1 MSKSNIT
8 PEKLAKV
15 AEMVKAQKAKADA
28 EKAQRKALVSAEKAS
43 KNQELDAEKAAA
55 KAAKDAERAEKKA
68 ARDQERAAKKSEL
81 DAKRAIKK
89 AEREA
94 AKAAKAAERAN
105 KAPAW
110 QRKIERLTAAL
121 PEATENLTNLQSVLT
136 TFSDVELTSALAYVE
151 FERRTRGIRA
161 TAELKATEGQTL
173 NVGDKVLIKN
183 CNARKFIGQVGVVD
197 LVRRIRAFVVVPG
210 FDTKAYVFTSDVELL
225 EPANAED
232 MGVNIL
238 DTSSDS
244 DEEEEAPETA
254 TESTG
259 TEG

>member
-28 EKAQRKALVSAEKAS
+28 EKAQRKALVSAEKTS
-43 KNQELDAEKAAA
+43 KTKELDAEKAAA

-68 ARDQERAAKKSEL
+68 IRDQERAE
-81 DAKRAIKK
+81 KK
-89 AEREA
+89 AELEIKRAAKKAECEA

-151 FERRTRGIRA
+151 YERRVRGIRA
-161 TAELKATEGQTL
+161 TAELKASEGQTL

-183 CNARKFIGQVGVVD
+183 CNARKFIGRVGIVA
-197 LVRRIRAFVVVPG
+197 LVRRIRAFVEVPD
-210 FDTKAYVFTSDVELL
+210 FDTQAYVFTSDVEVL
-225 EPANAED
+225 EPANAEE

-238 DTSSDS
+238 DTSAD
-244 DEEEEAPETA
+244 AETE
-254 TESTG
+254 ESTG